1 MAETCEFRFD
11 RFKSRVY
18 ISREYRFP
26 ERDNDAGWLAV
37 FDRKTHDLFGSKRD
51 GFVPEERCVVLGS
64 GERRKTWAS
73 IEKIERAAVDLG
85 MGRDS
90 VMVAVGGGIVCDLAA
105 FAASIYMRGCRLKL
119 VPTTL
124 LAMVDAA
131 VGGKTGINFL
141 GFKNMLGSFYPAE
154 EIHIFS
160 AALDMLPDREYRS
173 GLAEVIKTALLGDR
187 ELYDILVREIDG
199 ILKRDPAIMEEV
211 VRRCVALKGRIV
223 EEDLREEGV
232 RAHLNLGHTFAH
244 ALEAVKGLKG
254 WIHGEAVAWGIAGAM
269 ELGVQEGVT
278 DPVYAGQVRDLLD
291 LYGFRL
297 SAGKL
302 KTEAILHAMRKDKKR
317 IKGSLRVVLQK
328 DLGETIV
335 VEIEEQTVAK
345 ILRSML

>member
-1 MAETCEFRFD
+1 MAETCEFQFD

-26 ERDNDAGWLAV
+26 ERDDEAGWLAV
-37 FDRKTHDLFGSKRD
+37 FDGKTHNLFGDKGD
-51 GFVPEERCVVLGS
+51 GFIEEDRCVVLGS
-64 GERRKTWAS
+64 GEKSKAWAS
-73 IEKIERAAVDLG
+73 IEKIQRAALSQS
-85 MGRDS
+85 MGRDG
-90 VMVAVGGGIVCDLAA
+90 VMVAVGGGIVCDLTA

-141 GFKNMLGSFYPAE
+141 GFKNMLGSYYPAE
-154 EIHIFS
+154 EIHIFIEV
-160 AALDMLPDREYRS
+160 LDMLPDREYRS

-187 ELYDILVREIDG
+187 ELYG
-199 ILKRDPAIMEEV
+199 ILARGRERILNRDPAIMEEV
-211 VRRCVALKGRIV
+211 VRRCVALKGGIV
-223 EEDLREEGV
+223 EEDLREGGN
-232 RAHLNLGHTFAH
+232 RAHLNLGHTFGH

-254 WIHGEAVAWGIAGAM
+254 WTHGEAVAWGIAGAM

-278 DPVYAGQVRDLLD
+278 DPVYAGQVRDLLE

-302 KTEAILHAMRKDKKR
+302 KTESIVQAMRKDKKR

-328 DLGETIV
+328 DLGETKV
-335 VEIEEQTVAK
+335 VEIEEQAIAK
-345 ILRSML
+345 ILESML